1 MHQNFQQLH
10 YLSCDCRYFS
20 KPQNGLIKISQKFMV
35 KGLILAILVFL
46 LWLLVIIVV
55 ATAAVVLHVY
65 KVMRRRWSAV

>member
-1 MHQNFQQLH
+1 MVA
-10 YLSCDCRYFS
+10 RYFS

-55 ATAAVVLHVY
+55 ANAAVAVAFVCSSCR
-65 KVMRRRWSAV
+65 VMRRR